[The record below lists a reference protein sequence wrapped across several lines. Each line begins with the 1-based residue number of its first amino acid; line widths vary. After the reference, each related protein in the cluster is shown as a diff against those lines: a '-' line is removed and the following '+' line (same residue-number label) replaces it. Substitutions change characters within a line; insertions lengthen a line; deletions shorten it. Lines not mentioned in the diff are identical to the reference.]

1 MLSYL
6 QMKCLKQEKK
16 LEVSQGRK
24 PASGSALLGFS
35 PRPTFL
41 LLDGRWQLADRRAE
55 GPRARP
61 PPGAGGGGA
70 ARLAAGAAAGSPRSA
85 PSRQGSQRAGGCGGT
100 SQPDAQNSPAV
111 TERHDRKTKR

>member
-55 GPRARP
+55 GPRAWP
-61 PPGAGGGGA
+61 PRGAGGGGGGGGQAGSGGCSRIPPLRSQQAGFSEGGRLWWHVA
-70 ARLAAGAAAGSPRSA
+70 ARCSEQPSCDSA
-85 PSRQGSQRAGGCGGT
+85 S
-100 SQPDAQNSPAV
+100 
-111 TERHDRKTKR
+111 